1 VTFTAKWRLDDRHAI
16 IVTRSGTALRL
27 APSVLDQGG
36 WRRAVPGDGTAA
48 AFLAALDG
56 DAPPGFRLQHFAP
69 DAIPTSGPPGARPP
83 AARPATVPGRAERGF
98 TVDQTN
104 ESVVVDE
111 QRVVKWLLSPED
123 RPHPAPPLLA
133 HLRQVG
139 FTRTPA
145 PYAALWWSPEPA
157 AQEAL
162 LAIVAGY
169 LPDAQDGWDWCVDD
183 LLAEW
188 QSGKPASF
196 PADLGILAADLHV
209 ALATS
214 SAVFPAPVSTTTWTR
229 TAADVIETAL
239 AITPGADGEWLRDL
253 EETLR
258 NDAAV
263 AAQVTPVMRIHGDL
277 HVGQILRWR
286 DGLAVTDFDG
296 NPAVDEVQP
305 LQPAARDVAQ
315 LLTSLEHVAQI
326 ADKRAGYQQTSAAL
340 AFAARARHD
349 CLSAYQSRLAERGM
363 SHLLDERLLKPFA
376 VEQEC
381 RELIYAAR
389 FLPRWTYAPM
399 NVLRSWYCGL

>member
-1 VTFTAKWRLDDRHAI
+1 VTFTAEWRLDDRHAI
-16 IVTRSGTALRL
+16 IVTRSGAALRL
-27 APSVLDQGG
+27 APSVRDSDG
-36 WRRAVPGDGTAA
+36 WRRAAPGDGTAA
-48 AFLAALDG
+48 AFLAALAG
-56 DAPPGFRLQHFAP
+56 GVQAAPAPGFRLQHFAP
-69 DAIPTSGPPGARPP
+69 
-83 AARPATVPGRAERGF
+83 AAVPGGAERGF

-111 QRVVKWLLSPED
+111 QRVVKWLLSPEE

-145 PYAALWWSPEPA
+145 PCAALWWSPEPA

-188 QSGKPASF
+188 QSGEPASF
-196 PADLGILAADLHV
+196 PADLGILAAELHV
-209 ALATS
+209 ALATP
-214 SAVFPAPVSTTTWTR
+214 SAVFPAPMGATVWTR
-229 TAADVIETAL
+229 TAAAAIETAL
-239 AITPGADGEWLRDL
+239 AITPGADGEWLRSVED
-253 EETLR
+253 TLR
-258 NDAAV
+258 KDATV
-263 AAQVTPVMRIHGDL
+263 PAQATPVMHIHGDL
-277 HVGQILRWR
+277 HAGQILRWR
-286 DGLAVTDFDG
+286 EGLAVTDFDG

-326 ADKRAGYQQTSAAL
+326 ADKRTGYQQTPAAL
-340 AFAARARHD
+340 AFAARARRD
-349 CLSAYQSRLAERGM
+349 CLESYKNRLKEHGM
-363 SHLLDERLLKPFA
+363 SGLLDERLLKPFA

-399 NVLRSWYCGL
+399 NVLRSWYSGL